1 MAGEKEYIVTVNLG
15 VDWTQVHEELTSGN
29 SASGAL
35 PARAVEVVKL
45 REINQRNTHYALTDA
60 EAATLRTDTRIAAVL
75 DPTQRQIRKVAFQEG
90 NFNKTNTSIGEQ
102 QNWGL
107 LRHISSTNNF
117 GTSTSDPGGSYDYV
131 LDGTGVDVVITDSG
145 IETTH
150 PEWQDANGN
159 SRLQQINWYTES
171 GVAGTQHA
179 NHYRDLDGHG
189 THVTG
194 TAAGKTFGWAKN
206 ARIYS
211 MKINGLS
218 EGAGESNT
226 GIPADDVADCLL
238 GWHNAKA
245 GSRPTVMNASW
256 SLVCGLDTSVTPN
269 RVIGP
274 NGTATITGGVYRGVV
289 HSNTTRSLLRS
300 KGLGSGLQL
309 DANTYYYKVY
319 DASHDA
325 DLEQLIN
332 AGIIL
337 CVSAGNQQQKIDADS
352 GQDYDNYVTLT
363 SDAFGDNSFRWYY
376 NRTSTPGSSIDKMF
390 FVGALGA
397 SASSSTHDQKVY
409 FSNAGTAVNIY
420 TAGQYISSAVSN
432 TNEYAGTDYYLNSS
446 FKQVKLQGTSM
457 AAPQM
462 SGMAACLLQA
472 HPAWSPTQVVS
483 WFKNNAQDKMY
494 SSALDNDY
502 TTSSSI
508 WGGTQRV
515 AYFPLKGQKPFGYT
529 SS

>member
-179 NHYRDLDGHG
+179 CDWHG
-189 THVTG
+189 
-194 TAAGKTFGWAKN
+194 
-206 ARIYS
+206 R
-211 MKINGLS
+211 
-218 EGAGESNT
+218 
-226 GIPADDVADCLL
+226 
-238 GWHNAKA
+238 
-245 GSRPTVMNASW
+245 
-256 SLVCGLDTSVTPN
+256 
-269 RVIGP
+269 
-274 NGTATITGGVYRGVV
+274 
-289 HSNTTRSLLRS
+289 
-300 KGLGSGLQL
+300 
-309 DANTYYYKVY
+309 
-319 DASHDA
+319 
-325 DLEQLIN
+325 
-332 AGIIL
+332 
-337 CVSAGNQQQKIDADS
+337 
-352 GQDYDNYVTLT
+352 GQDFWLGQERKNIQHENKWTLR
-363 SDAFGDNSFRWYY
+363 GR
-376 NRTSTPGSSIDKMF
+376 G
-390 FVGALGA
+390 
-397 SASSSTHDQKVY
+397 
-409 FSNAGTAVNIY
+409 
-420 TAGQYISSAVSN
+420 
-432 TNEYAGTDYYLNSS
+432 
-446 FKQVKLQGTSM
+446 
-457 AAPQM
+457 
-462 SGMAACLLQA
+462 
-472 HPAWSPTQVVS
+472 
-483 WFKNNAQDKMY
+483 
-494 SSALDNDY
+494 
-502 TTSSSI
+502 
-508 WGGTQRV
+508 
-515 AYFPLKGQKPFGYT
+515 
-529 SS
+529 